1 MLMKE
6 SGEFY
11 LVSRA
16 CQDKIMHCTASGSKA
31 VESVDGAKRNETDSI
46 VTLNV
51 KMKDLAPGSPL
62 WQSNITCSPQII
74 QDLVIAMRRLRKHL
88 NNVILNLVADRFPG
102 GIEKS

>member
-16 CQDKIMHCTASGSKA
+16 CQDKIMHCIASGSKA

-51 KMKDLAPGSPL
+51 KMKDLAPGSR
-62 WQSNITCSPQII
+62 SGSQISR
-74 QDLVIAMRRLRKHL
+74 ARPRLSR
-88 NNVILNLVADRFPG
+88 IW
-102 GIEKS
+102 S